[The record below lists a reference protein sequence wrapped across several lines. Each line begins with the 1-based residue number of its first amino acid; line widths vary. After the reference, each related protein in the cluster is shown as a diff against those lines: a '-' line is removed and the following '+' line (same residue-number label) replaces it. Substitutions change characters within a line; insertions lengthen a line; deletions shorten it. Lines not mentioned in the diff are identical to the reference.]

1 MPYVNLTPTVECVDD
16 ASSKFYNRVVDR
28 STVSPDWNSSE
39 HMLYSNG
46 QYRWGLVVGHNTDP
60 VTPGAGSCIFMH
72 IWLGTGEGTV
82 GCTAMAQENVETLL
96 GWLDPGKKPLLL
108 QLPRAQYKQIKKRWK
123 LPPLPRAGE

>member
-1 MPYVNLTPTVECVDD
+1 
-16 ASSKFYNRVVDR
+16 
-28 STVSPDWNSSE
+28 
-39 HMLYSNG
+39 
-46 QYRWGLVVGHNTDP
+46 
-60 VTPGAGSCIFMH
+60 MH

-108 QLPRAQYKQIKKRWK
+108 QLPRAQYKHIKKRWK